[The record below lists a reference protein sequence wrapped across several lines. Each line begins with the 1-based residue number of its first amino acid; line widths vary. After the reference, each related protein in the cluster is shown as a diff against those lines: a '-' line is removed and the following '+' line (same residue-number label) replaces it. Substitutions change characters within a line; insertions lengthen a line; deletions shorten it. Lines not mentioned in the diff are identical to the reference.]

1 MSDTSQGE
9 GWWQAADG
17 KWYAPQSAETA
28 PASPPPPAPTGSQP
42 QGEGVQPRETATA
55 ALVCGIVGLC
65 LSWIPFVGFVGL
77 VLGVIA
83 VALGFAKRKTHKVA
97 VSIILGTL
105 AIVVSTVVWFV
116 FWAAVEDAVD
126 EVDACLSAI
135 VYDQEQLLET
145 GTDPDTAAE
154 ACGNSGGLFGSD
166 VSSYGDDPELDA
178 LWDACEAGDDIACL
192 DLYWESPLGSEYES
206 FAQENGGGSGGLFGS
221 GASSYGDDPELDA
234 LWDACE
240 AGDDVAC
247 DDLYWESPLGSEYES
262 FAQENGGGSGGLFG
276 SDPSEFRS
284 DCASGDVSACVDL
297 FLAASDTDDEQLALD
312 GLRGECAGDDMFAC
326 DLLYLYSPFG
336 SDDQEFGAT
345 CGGRTD
351 GSTANS
357 CERE

>member
-9 GWWQAADG
+9 GWWQASDG
-17 KWYAPQSAETA
+17 KWYAPQSANSA

-42 QGEGVQPRETATA
+42 QGEGVRPRETATA

-97 VSIILGTL
+97 VSIILGAL

-116 FWAAVEDAVD
+116 FWAAVEDVVD

-192 DLYWESPLGSEYES
+192 DLYWDSPLGSEYES
-206 FAQENGGGSGGLFGS
+206 FAQENGG
-221 GASSYGDDPELDA
+221 A
-234 LWDACE
+234 
-240 AGDDVAC
+240 
-247 DDLYWESPLGSEYES
+247 
-262 FAQENGGGSGGLFG
+262 SGGLFG

-284 DCASGDVSACVDL
+284 DCASGDVFACVDL
-297 FLAASDTDDEQLALD
+297 FLAASDADDEQLALD

>member
-1 MSDTSQGE
+1 MNAKIHHSAGRRAVVVLSVALAMLVAACGGSSSDNTTRDDVIALAEASFSADVGLEELPESLKTFVACAVDAVVEELDLSWSDVERALEESGDLNSLTSDTDEMSPAGLECLGE
-9 GWWQAADG
+9 LTFED
-17 KWYAPQSAETA
+17 
-28 PASPPPPAPTGSQP
+28 
-42 QGEGVQPRETATA
+42 
-55 ALVCGIVGLC
+55 
-65 LSWIPFVGFVGL
+65 L
-77 VLGVIA
+77 VLI
-83 VALGFAKRKTHKVA
+83 
-97 VSIILGTL
+97 
-105 AIVVSTVVWFV
+105 
-116 FWAAVEDAVD
+116 
-126 EVDACLSAI
+126 
-135 VYDQEQLLET
+135 
-145 GTDPDTAAE
+145 
-154 ACGNSGGLFGSD
+154 
-166 VSSYGDDPELDA
+166 
-178 LWDACEAGDDIACL
+178 
-192 DLYWESPLGSEYES
+192 
-206 FAQENGGGSGGLFGS
+206 GGGSDDDLFGS

-262 FAQENGGGSGGLFG
+262 FAQENGGASGGLFG

-284 DCASGDVSACVDL
+284 DCASGDVFACVDL
-297 FLAASDTDDEQLALD
+297 FLAASDADDEQLALD